1 MKGANNMAV
10 TIQWFPGHMAKAIRQ
25 FEENVSL
32 VDIVFEVIDARIPLT
47 SQNPEVARITGEKP
61 HLFILTKKDLAD
73 REATQR
79 WLAYFKDHGQPAI
92 AVDAKD
98 HFNINDVL
106 SVINPIMSPKLAR
119 EEQKG
124 MKKRPIRAV
133 SVGVPNVGKST
144 VLNRLVNRRAAQ
156 VGNRPGV
163 TKGQQWLKAG
173 KKLELLDTPGILW
186 PKFASQEI
194 ANKLALTGAI
204 KDSVFASDDIALFG
218 LKHFRARHRDQLMAR
233 YRLNDDDFALSDVDL
248 LLLIT
253 KKLGMRDDYER
264 ASNRIIQDIR
274 NNKLGG
280 FTLDNLEELQPNV
293 TRND

>member
-106 SVINPIMSPKLAR
+106 SVINPIMAPKLAR

>member
-1 MKGANNMAV
+1 MAV

-25 FEENVSL
+25 FEENIGL
-32 VDIVFEVIDARIPLT
+32 VDIVFEVIDARIPYA

-73 REATQR
+73 PRLTQR
-79 WLAYFKDHGQPAI
+79 WLDSFKSKGQPVI
-92 AVDAKD
+92 AVDAKTK
-98 HFNINDVL
+98 FNIGNVL
-106 SVINPIMSPKLAR
+106 SVISPLLSEKLAR

-124 MKKRPIRAV
+124 MKKRPIRAI

-173 KKLELLDTPGILW
+173 KELELLDTPGILW
-186 PKFASQEI
+186 PKFESQET

-218 LKHFRARHRDQLMAR
+218 LSHFRETNPNQLKER
-233 YRLNDDDFALSDVDL
+233 YRLSDSDFDLSDVDL
-248 LLLIT
+248 LLAIT
-253 KKLGMRDDYER
+253 EKIGMRDDYER

-274 NNKLGG
+274 GNKLGR
-280 FTLDNLEELQPNV
+280 FTLDDPEKVNQ
-293 TRND
+293 NDETDR

>member
-1 MKGANNMAV
+1 MAV

-25 FEENVSL
+25 FEENIGL
-32 VDIVFEVIDARIPLT
+32 VDIVFEIIDARIPYA

-73 REATQR
+73 PRLTQR
-79 WLAYFKDHGQPAI
+79 WLDSFKSKGQPAI
-92 AVDAKD
+92 AVDAKTK
-98 HFNINDVL
+98 FNIGNVL
-106 SVINPIMSPKLAR
+106 SVISPLLSEKLAR

-124 MKKRPIRAV
+124 MKKRPIRAI

-173 KKLELLDTPGILW
+173 KELELLDTPGILW
-186 PKFASQEI
+186 PKFESQEI

-218 LKHFRARHRDQLMAR
+218 LNHFRETNPGQLKER
-233 YRLNDDDFALSDVDL
+233 YRLSDSDFDLSDVDL
-248 LLLIT
+248 LLAIT
-253 KKLGMRDDYER
+253 EKIGMRDDYER

-274 NNKLGG
+274 GNKLGR
-280 FTLDNLEELQPNV
+280 FTLDNPEEVNQ
-293 TRND
+293 NDETNH

>member
-1 MKGANNMAV
+1 MAV

-218 LKHFRARHRDQLMAR
+218 LKHFRTRHRDQLMAR

>member
-1 MKGANNMAV
+1 MAV

-25 FEENVSL
+25 FEENIGL
-32 VDIVFEVIDARIPLT
+32 VDIVFEIIDARIPYA

-73 REATQR
+73 PRLTQR
-79 WLAYFKDHGQPAI
+79 WLDSFKSKGQPAI
-92 AVDAKD
+92 AVDAKTK
-98 HFNINDVL
+98 FNIGNVL
-106 SVINPIMSPKLAR
+106 SVISPLLSEKLAR

-124 MKKRPIRAV
+124 MKKRPIRAI

-173 KKLELLDTPGILW
+173 KELELLDTPGILW
-186 PKFASQEI
+186 PKFESQEI

-218 LKHFRARHRDQLMAR
+218 LNHFRETNPGQLKER
-233 YRLNDDDFALSDVDL
+233 YRLSDSDFDLSDVDL
-248 LLLIT
+248 LLAIT
-253 KKLGMRDDYER
+253 EKIGMRDDYER

-274 NNKLGG
+274 GNKLGR
-280 FTLDNLEELQPNV
+280 FTLDDPEEVNQ
-293 TRND
+293 NDETNH

>member
-1 MKGANNMAV
+1 MAV

-25 FEENVSL
+25 FEENIGL
-32 VDIVFEVIDARIPLT
+32 VDIVFEIIDARIPYA

-73 REATQR
+73 PRLTQR
-79 WLAYFKDHGQPAI
+79 WLDSFKSKGQPAI
-92 AVDAKD
+92 AVDAKTK
-98 HFNINDVL
+98 FNIGNVL
-106 SVINPIMSPKLAR
+106 SVISPLLSEKLAR

-124 MKKRPIRAV
+124 MKKRPIRAI

-173 KKLELLDTPGILW
+173 KELELLDTPGILW
-186 PKFASQEI
+186 PKFGSQEI

-218 LKHFRARHRDQLMAR
+218 LNHFRETNPGQLKER
-233 YRLNDDDFALSDVDL
+233 YRLSDSDFDLSDVDL
-248 LLLIT
+248 LLAIT
-253 KKLGMRDDYER
+253 EKIGMRDDYER

-274 NNKLGG
+274 GNKLGR
-280 FTLDNLEELQPNV
+280 FTLDNPEEVNQ
-293 TRND
+293 NDETNH

>member
-1 MKGANNMAV
+1 MAV

-79 WLAYFKDHGQPAI
+79 WLAYFKDHGQPAT

>member
-1 MKGANNMAV
+1 MAV

-25 FEENVSL
+25 FEENIGL
-32 VDIVFEVIDARIPLT
+32 VDIVFEIIDARIPYA

-61 HLFILTKKDLAD
+61 YLFILTKKDLAD
-73 REATQR
+73 PRLTQR
-79 WLAYFKDHGQPAI
+79 WLDSFKSKGQPAI
-92 AVDAKD
+92 AVDAKTK
-98 HFNINDVL
+98 FNIGNVL
-106 SVINPIMSPKLAR
+106 SVISPLLSEKLAR
-119 EEQKG
+119 EEQRG
-124 MKKRPIRAV
+124 MKKRPIRAI

-173 KKLELLDTPGILW
+173 KELELLDTPGILW
-186 PKFASQEI
+186 PKFESQEI

-218 LKHFRARHRDQLMAR
+218 LNHFRETNPGQLKER
-233 YRLNDDDFALSDVDL
+233 YRLSDSDFDLSDVDL
-248 LLLIT
+248 LLAIT
-253 KKLGMRDDYER
+253 EKIGMRDDYER

-274 NNKLGG
+274 GNKLGR
-280 FTLDNLEELQPNV
+280 FTLDNPEEVNQ
-293 TRND
+293 NDETNH

>member
-1 MKGANNMAV
+1 MAV

-25 FEENVSL
+25 FEENIGL
-32 VDIVFEVIDARIPLT
+32 VDIVFEIIDARIPYA

-73 REATQR
+73 PRLTQR
-79 WLAYFKDHGQPAI
+79 WLDSFKSKGQPAI
-92 AVDAKD
+92 AVDAKTK
-98 HFNINDVL
+98 FNIGNVL
-106 SVINPIMSPKLAR
+106 SVISPLLSEKLAR

-124 MKKRPIRAV
+124 MKKRPIRAI

-173 KKLELLDTPGILW
+173 KELELLDTPGILW
-186 PKFASQEI
+186 PKFESQEI

-218 LKHFRARHRDQLMAR
+218 LNHFRETNPVQLKER
-233 YRLNDDDFALSDVDL
+233 YRLSDSDFDLSDVDL
-248 LLLIT
+248 LLAIT
-253 KKLGMRDDYER
+253 EKIGMRDDYER

-274 NNKLGG
+274 GNKLGR
-280 FTLDNLEELQPNV
+280 FTLDDPEEVNQ
-293 TRND
+293 NDETDH

>member
-1 MKGANNMAV
+1 MAV

-47 SQNPEVARITGEKP
+47 SQNPEVARITGKKP

-79 WLAYFKDHGQPAI
+79 WLAYFKDRGQPAI

-106 SVINPIMSPKLAR
+106 SVINPIMAPKLAR

-293 TRND
+293 TKND